1 MGTHRVSGRV
11 AAKLA
16 WNLCALSIVLFAAS
30 LVFDLVANGSGV
42 RGELAAP
49 RSLPV
54 LNVCV
59 TAVLAFAP
67 GALASFSARLRGDLD
82 LETLRAEIGAV
93 FGETMRPTH
102 VSLWLRDAAALTVG
116 ASRNDPETIVS

>member
-42 RGELAAP
+42 HGELAAP
-49 RSLPV
+49 GSLPV

-82 LETLRAEIGAV
+82 LETLRAELGAV
-93 FGETMRPTH
+93 VRRAVQPAQ
-102 VSLWLRDAAALTVG
+102 LWLCG
-116 ASRNDPETIVS
+116 HSPEGEP